1 MKVHQKV
8 FKIISVLLQYPELE
22 WIKEISVMESE
33 IEQLNN
39 PIVSENVFNYM
50 NDSER
55 INNSYT
61 ERKVHPFFS
70 VHKNITAFFDYIK
83 ATPFDQLCEKYV
95 NTFDYHGVVTLH
107 LTYNVFKDSRKRG
120 EALIE
125 LQRLYKTI
133 DMEKT
138 SSELPD
144 YLPLILE
151 FLSIA
156 KEEQSKQL
164 LKLHEKSLQN
174 LHDELVK
181 AKSEYHFLIKAMNEV
196 TIQQL
201 QSEDVS

>member
-8 FKIISVLLQYPELE
+8 FKIIYVLLKYPELE

-83 ATPFDQLCEKYV
+83 ATPFDQHYEKYV

-107 LTYNVFKDSRKRG
+107 LTYNVFKDSRS
-120 EALIE
+120 EEHTYE
-125 LQRLYKTI
+125 L
-133 DMEKT
+133 
-138 SSELPD
+138 
-144 YLPLILE
+144 
-151 FLSIA
+151 
-156 KEEQSKQL
+156 
-164 LKLHEKSLQN
+164 KSR
-174 LHDELVK
+174 D
-181 AKSEYHFLIKAMNEV
+181 
-196 TIQQL
+196 
-201 QSEDVS
+201 

>member
-1 MKVHQKV
+1 
-8 FKIISVLLQYPELE
+8 
-22 WIKEISVMESE
+22 
-33 IEQLNN
+33 
-39 PIVSENVFNYM
+39 M

-138 SSELPD
+138 SS
-144 YLPLILE
+144 
-151 FLSIA
+151 
-156 KEEQSKQL
+156 
-164 LKLHEKSLQN
+164 
-174 LHDELVK
+174 
-181 AKSEYHFLIKAMNEV
+181 KSEEHTSE
-196 TIQQL
+196 L
-201 QSEDVS
+201 QSRGQIVCRLLLEKKNIKTMKPEAPV